1 MIFDDKILLS
11 TNMLEGMSGN
21 LVLFSHSKKVTKLDI
36 KIIKKNKD
44 VIGILT
50 DSKRLLLVS
59 KIFVLRNVM
68 NKRKEVMLI
77 PSNSAPLKSNF
88 L

>member
-11 TNMLEGMSGN
+11 INRLEGMSGN
-21 LVLFSHSKKVTKLDI
+21 LVLFSHNKKVTKLDI

-50 DSKRLLLVS
+50 DSKRL
-59 KIFVLRNVM
+59 
-68 NKRKEVMLI
+68 
-77 PSNSAPLKSNF
+77 
-88 L
+88 